1 MPYPPTTIGQ
11 PGSVRGHPA
20 RTAVPAFTAAVVLLV
35 TACAGSA
42 EPAEQT
48 ASEPANPTE
57 AVEPLT
63 LNAEL
68 VRSRRDEANERLR
81 VEVTNGGEQAV
92 PIDGLRLVAEP
103 YSPNPSDISGG
114 NQINPGQTIA
124 YRVVHGEP
132 ECVEDEPTPG
142 PVRVEVTSGDR
153 EVTLDV
159 GESAD
164 VIKRMLTV
172 DCARARILDVVT
184 IRFDTE
190 WDVHSNG
197 NEQTGTLLIERRD
210 GGPPVTLAGVRNS
223 INYTLEM
230 IEPDSHPTLEEN
242 EKLLAVPVRSRGSR
256 CDGHAMGDNSKP
268 FGFSAYLSVDG
279 GPETLVEFT
288 ADEQPDNF
296 LRLCSAD

>member
-1 MPYPPTTIGQ
+1 M
-11 PGSVRGHPA
+11 
-20 RTAVPAFTAAVVLLV
+20 TAVPALTAAVVLLV
-35 TACAGSA
+35 TACGGSA
-42 EPAEQT
+42 EPAEET
-48 ASEPANPTE
+48 ASESADPTE
-57 AVEPLT
+57 AVEPLK
-63 LNAEL
+63 LSAEL

-81 VEVTNGGEQAV
+81 IEVTNGGDQAV

-103 YSPNPSDISGG
+103 YSPEAGDVSGG
-114 NQINPGQTIA
+114 RRINPGQTIA
-124 YRVVHGEP
+124 YQVIHGDP

-142 PVRVEVTSGDR
+142 PVHVEVTSGGQQ
-153 EVTLDV
+153 VTLDA

-164 VIKRMLTV
+164 LIRRMLTV

-190 WDVHSNG
+190 WDVHSSG
-197 NEQTGTLLIERRD
+197 NEQVGTLLIERRN
-210 GGPPVTLAGVRNS
+210 GGPPVTLTGLRNS

-230 IEPDSHPTLEEN
+230 LEPDSHPTLEEG
-242 EKLLAVPVRSRGSR
+242 EKVLAVPVRSRGSR

-268 FGFSAYLSVDG
+268 FGFSAYFSVDG